1 MGAAQPGTP
10 IPPRVGFVGLGA
22 MGGNMARRL
31 ASQGFQVTG
40 FDISAANA
48 KRSGAAGVKIA
59 DSPAAAA
66 DGADFVLSS
75 VPDPAAIR
83 RAYLGPDGVL
93 TKVRKGMILIDLSTI
108 DPATWREVAAAAAKH
123 GVDCLD
129 APVSGGPSDAGS
141 GKLIF
146 LIGGEA
152 SVLERARPVLD
163 TLGPAINHV
172 GPLGTGLV
180 VKLVNNVMSVC
191 NVVVAAEAMVLGV
204 KAGIDPTHLFEM
216 LSTSGGR
223 SHHFLKRFPN
233 VLAGDFSPNFSI
245 GLSRKDIGLALD
257 MAAELGVPMLAA
269 GAVKQVYEA
278 ARAAGLGNEDMA
290 AVTKL
295 YESWAGVEVREKKS
309 T

>member
-1 MGAAQPGTP
+1 MPGR
-10 IPPRVGFVGLGA
+10 IGFIGLGA

-31 ASQGFQVTG
+31 ASLGFTVAG
-40 FDISAANA
+40 YDPSAANA
-48 KRSGAAGVKIA
+48 KRSGDAGVKIV

-83 RAYLGPDGVL
+83 RSYLGPDGVL
-93 TKVRKGMILIDLSTI
+93 TRVRKGMILIDLSTI
-108 DPATWREVAAAAAKH
+108 DPATWREVAAEAAKH
-123 GVDCLD
+123 GVDALD
-129 APVSGGPSDAGS
+129 APVSGGPADAGT
-141 GKLIF
+141 GKLLF

-152 SVLERARPVLD
+152 SVLERARPVLEA
-163 TLGPAINHV
+163 LGNAINHV
-172 GPLGTGLV
+172 GPLGTGLI

-191 NVVVAAEAMVLGV
+191 NVVVAAEAMTLGV
-204 KAGIDPTHLFEM
+204 KAGIDPQALFDM

-223 SHHFLKRFPN
+223 SHHFNKRFPN
-233 VLAGDFSPNFSI
+233 VLAGDFAPYFSI
-245 GLSRKDIGLALD
+245 ALSRKDLGLALD

-278 ARAAGLGNEDMA
+278 ARAAGLAGEDMA

-295 YESWAGVEVREKKS
+295 YERWAGVEVRGKAS
-309 T
+309 PGLR

>member
-1 MGAAQPGTP
+1 MASGR
-10 IPPRVGFVGLGA
+10 IGFVGLGA

-31 ASQGFQVTG
+31 ASLGFTVTG
-40 FDISAANA
+40 YDPSAANA
-48 KRSGAAGVKIA
+48 KRSGDAGVKLVE
-59 DSPAAAA
+59 SPAAAA

-83 RAYLGPDGVL
+83 HSYLGPDGVL
-93 TKVRKGMILIDLSTI
+93 TRVRKGMILIDLSTI

-129 APVSGGPSDAGS
+129 APVSGGPADAGS

-146 LIGGEA
+146 LIGGDA

-163 TLGPAINHV
+163 ALGPAINHV
-172 GPLGTGLV
+172 GPLGTGLI

-191 NVVVAAEAMVLGV
+191 NVVVAAEAMALGV
-204 KAGIDPTHLFEM
+204 KAGIEPQALFDM

-245 GLSRKDIGLALD
+245 ALSRKDLGLALD

-278 ARAAGLGNEDMA
+278 ARAAGLAGEDMA
-290 AVTKL
+290 AVTKV
-295 YESWAGVEVREKKS
+295 YEAWAGVKVRAKPS
-309 T
+309 